1 MHLSAYL
8 SFALCSTTLA
18 VVFKTPLD
26 VTSGETFTLTW
37 TVEDG
42 DPSFINVAIQN
53 DENHT
58 YDVPA
63 VHVRT
68 ADEETSVYVRPFR
81 PGPGYYITALDFEDP
96 VVVVGKSDT
105 FDIN

>member
-1 MHLSAYL
+1 MHFSAYL

-18 VVFKTPLD
+18 VVFNTPSD
-26 VTSGETFTLTW
+26 VTVGETFTLTW
-37 TVEDG
+37 SVEDG

-53 DENHT
+53 DGDHT

-68 ADEETSVYVRPFR
+68 ADEEASV
-81 PGPGYYITALDFEDP
+81 PGYYVTALDFDDP
-96 VVVVGKSDT
+96 SIVVGKSDT
-105 FDIN
+105 FEIN